1 MFILIGKVKYY
12 TKDVINA
19 LKIILLSVLFLISI
33 IFIKY
38 KPVYTVKL
46 AGETL
51 GYVAEKSELEDKI
64 NEYTNSKTGTIALI
78 DIKTKPEYEFELVS
92 RDTET
97 KEKDILESIEQ
108 TAVITYRTYG
118 VTLNGELKVEVD
130 TEDEAKEVI
139 ANLQEDLISEIE
151 FNLGYKEIYKT
162 EQDSKTEEEALTL
175 LTDIKLAKVNEY
187 KEEQARIAAEKAKAA
202 AAYTNSWA
210 TMATQSYG
218 SYGIVNG
225 VSIVNPLKS
234 TVYITSRFG
243 ESSSR
248 RASTHTGLD
257 LATALGTSIYPI
269 AAGKVVFSGWQGSY
283 GWLMIIDHGN
293 GVESYYGH
301 CNTLNVGVGTDVTP
315 DMVIGT
321 VGSTGNSSGP
331 HLHLEIRVN
340 GEICNPQNYLY

>member
-51 GYVAEKSELEDKI
+51 GYVAEKSELE
-64 NEYTNSKTGTIALI
+64 NEITKYTNTKTGTIALI
-78 DIKTKPEYEFELVS
+78 DIKTMPEYEFELVS
-92 RDTET
+92 KDIET
-97 KEKDILESIEQ
+97 KEKDILELIEQ

-118 VTLNGELKVEVD
+118 VTVNGELKVEVD
-130 TEDEAKEVI
+130 TEDEAKEII
-139 ANLQEDLISEIE
+139 ANLEQDLIKEIE
-151 FNLGYKEIYKT
+151 FNLGYKEIYKS
-162 EQDSKTEEEALTL
+162 EQDSKSEDEALNL

-187 KEEQARIAAEKAKAA
+187 EEEQARLAAERAKAV
-202 AAYTNSWA
+202 AYQNSWA

-234 TVYITSRFG
+234 NVLITSRFG
-243 ESSSR
+243 EVSSR
-248 RASTHTGLD
+248 RSSTHTGLD
-257 LATALGTSIYPI
+257 LATSLGTPIYPI
-269 AAGKVVFSGWQGSY
+269 AGGTVVFSGWQGSY

-301 CNTLNVGVGTDVTP
+301 CNTLNVGVGEEVNS
-315 DMVIGT
+315 DMIIGT